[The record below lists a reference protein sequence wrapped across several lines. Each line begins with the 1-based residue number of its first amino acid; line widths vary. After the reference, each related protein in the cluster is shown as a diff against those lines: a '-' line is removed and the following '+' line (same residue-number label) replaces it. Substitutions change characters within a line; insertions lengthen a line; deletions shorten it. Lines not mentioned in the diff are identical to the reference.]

1 MKSNKLL
8 PLAMVMLFAF
18 TACDGSNTSDVELDH
33 IQVTAESNTKLN
45 YVAGE
50 TFDLAG
56 VTVLAYYSDETS
68 QSVTSFTY
76 SPNGPLS
83 VTDTQITFSYTEN
96 SITKTDALAI
106 VVSQVANKA
115 LSSIAV
121 SGDFKT
127 QYIAG
132 ELFDPSGVVVTA
144 TYSDSTTEEVENY
157 TYDLTGPLTT
167 SNTAIVFSYTFGA
180 VTKTK
185 SVSISVTPAQTGP
198 THLGNKT
205 IAEVRAL
212 CEQYV
217 TETNIADI
225 GVDMTR
231 TVTITSL
238 AIERF
243 SLVKTKSAFG
253 LDVSAPGKVIMA
265 DSTGYIACASSTGQG
280 SLFYKVDDQAG
291 ESTSK
296 YSVTGYLSIYL
307 GQPEIYVPGNTYTFN
322 SSLNVNYDPFTV
334 AEDEIDINEFYTLAR
349 DNNYNCAGHGYEGI
363 YTVTGVKCLAKNDD
377 VYLFTDGEKVMKVV
391 KDQVSFSVGTT
402 YDIVGMITLLNYSP
416 ALRALEARTS
426 TESVEEIDTS
436 KAVDTTIT
444 DFKKKKTSDED
455 TFDRFDS
462 IILDF
467 STIFKS
473 TAYVSCYTENGKF
486 YVTLTDNDYS
496 AEINYVASRITAQN
510 QKGMVNIA
518 NNSCWN
524 IWEDD
529 MYNPARCPVADYVD
543 SPITAEFYFTA
554 WQLDNLDQKPAWKV
568 YLIESLVPE
577 LAD

>member
-243 SLVKTKSAFG
+243 SLVKTKAAFG

-280 SLFYKVDDQAG
+280 SLFYKVDDHAG

-296 YSVTGYLSIYL
+296 YTVTGYLSIYL

-363 YTVTGVKCLAKNDD
+363 YTVTGVKCLEKSGD
-377 VYLFTDGEKVMKVV
+377 VYLFTDGEKVVKVV
-391 KDQVSFSVGTT
+391 RDRVSFSIGST
-402 YDIVGMITLLNYSP
+402 YDIVGMITLQNYSP
-416 ALRALEARTS
+416 ALRALKVRFSSE
-426 TESVEEIDTS
+426 VVGDIDTS
-436 KAVDTTIT
+436 KTVSTTIT
-444 DFKKKKTSDED
+444 NFKKKQASQED

-462 IILDF
+462 FIMDYGNIY
-467 STIFKS
+467 KS
-473 TAYVSCYTENGKF
+473 TVYVSYYTVAGKY
-486 YVTLTDNDYS
+486 YVTLADTDYS
-496 AEINYVASRITAQN
+496 NDTTLISSRTTAQN
-510 QKGMVNIA
+510 EKGMVDLENA
-518 NNSCWN
+518 SCWN
-524 IWEDD
+524 IYWDQLEQ
-529 MYNPARCPVADYVD
+529 YCVLTDYVD
-543 SPITAEFYFTA
+543 YPIAVELYFTA
-554 WQLDNLDQKPAWKV
+554 WQLDYLASKPVWKV
-568 YLIESLVPE
+568 YVIEGLIPSVEN
-577 LAD
+577 

>member
-205 IAEVRAL
+205 IEEVRAL
-212 CEQYV
+212 CRTYV
-217 TETNIADI
+217 TETNVADI

-280 SLFYKVDDQAG
+280 SLFYKVDDHAG

-296 YSVTGYLSIYL
+296 YTVTGYLSIYL

-363 YTVTGVKCLAKNDD
+363 YTVTGVKCLEKSGD
-377 VYLFTDGEKVMKVV
+377 VYLFTDGEKVVKVV
-391 KDQVSFSVGTT
+391 RDRVSFSIGST
-402 YDIVGMITLLNYSP
+402 YDIVGMITLQNYSP
-416 ALRALEARTS
+416 ALRALKVRFSSEVVGDVDT
-426 TESVEEIDTS
+426 TKSVS
-436 KAVDTTIT
+436 TTIT
-444 DFKKKKTSDED
+444 DFKKKQASQED

-462 IILDF
+462 FIMDYGNLY
-467 STIFKS
+467 KS
-473 TAYVSCYTENGKF
+473 TVYVSYYTVAGKY
-486 YVTLTDNDYS
+486 YVTLADTDYS
-496 AEINYVASRITAQN
+496 NDTTLISSRTTAQN
-510 QKGMVNIA
+510 EKGMVDLENA
-518 NNSCWN
+518 SCWN
-524 IWEDD
+524 IYWDQLEQ
-529 MYNPARCPVADYVD
+529 YCVLTDYVD
-543 SPITAEFYFTA
+543 YPIAVELYFTA
-554 WQLDNLDQKPAWKV
+554 WQLDYLASKPVWKV
-568 YLIESLVPE
+568 YVIEGLIPSVEN
-577 LAD
+577 

>member
-18 TACDGSNTSDVELDH
+18 TACDGSNASDVELDH

-68 QSVTSFTY
+68 QSVTNFTY

-217 TETNIADI
+217 TETNVADI

-253 LDVSAPGKVIMA
+253 LNVSAPGKVIMA

-280 SLFYKVDDQAG
+280 SLFYKVDDHAG

-296 YSVTGYLSIYL
+296 YTVTGYLSIYL

-363 YTVTGVKCLAKNDD
+363 YTVTGVKCLEKSGD
-377 VYLFTDGEKVMKVV
+377 VYLFTDGEKVVKVV
-391 KDQVSFSVGTT
+391 RDRVSFSIGST
-402 YDIVGMITLLNYSP
+402 YDIVGMITLQNYSP
-416 ALRALEARTS
+416 ALRALKVRFSSEVVGDVDT
-426 TESVEEIDTS
+426 TKSVS
-436 KAVDTTIT
+436 TTIT
-444 DFKKKKTSDED
+444 DFKKKQASQED

-462 IILDF
+462 FIMDYGNLY
-467 STIFKS
+467 KS
-473 TAYVSCYTENGKF
+473 TVYVSYYTVAGKY
-486 YVTLTDNDYS
+486 YVTLADTDYS
-496 AEINYVASRITAQN
+496 NDTTLISSRTTAQN
-510 QKGMVNIA
+510 EKGMVDLENA
-518 NNSCWN
+518 SCWN
-524 IWEDD
+524 IYWDQLEQ
-529 MYNPARCPVADYVD
+529 YCVLTDYVD
-543 SPITAEFYFTA
+543 YPIAVELYFTA
-554 WQLDNLDQKPAWKV
+554 WQLDYLASKPVWKV
-568 YLIESLVPE
+568 YVIEGLIPSVEN
-577 LAD
+577 

>member
-205 IAEVRAL
+205 IEEVRAL
-212 CEQYV
+212 CRTYV
-217 TETNIADI
+217 TETNVADI

-280 SLFYKVDDQAG
+280 SLFYKVDDHAG

-296 YSVTGYLSIYL
+296 YTVTGYLSIYL

-363 YTVTGVKCLAKNDD
+363 YTVTGVKCLEKSGD
-377 VYLFTDGEKVMKVV
+377 VYLFTDGEKVVKVV
-391 KDQVSFSVGTT
+391 RDRVSFSIGST
-402 YDIVGMITLLNYSP
+402 YDIVGMITLQNYSP
-416 ALRALEARTS
+416 ALRALKVRFSSEVVGDVDT
-426 TESVEEIDTS
+426 TKSVS
-436 KAVDTTIT
+436 TTIT
-444 DFKKKKTSDED
+444 DFKKKQANQED

-462 IILDF
+462 FIMDYGNIY
-467 STIFKS
+467 KS
-473 TAYVSCYTENGKF
+473 TVYVSYYTVAGKY
-486 YVTLTDNDYS
+486 YVTLADTDYS
-496 AEINYVASRITAQN
+496 NDTTLISSRTTAQN
-510 QKGMVNIA
+510 EKGMVDLENA
-518 NNSCWN
+518 SCWN
-524 IWEDD
+524 IYWDQLEQ
-529 MYNPARCPVADYVD
+529 YCVLTDYVD
-543 SPITAEFYFTA
+543 YPIAVELYFTA
-554 WQLDNLDQKPAWKV
+554 WQLDYLASKPVWKV
-568 YLIESLVPE
+568 YVIEGLIPSVEN
-577 LAD
+577 